1 MPQGKRKRSGDKVYA
16 FFPDETWHGGKK
28 SVAEPVLEPLS
39 LTRAWKRCGDG
50 FDSSRAPKAH
60 RSSESK
66 FQAARR
72 LAPSFISVE
81 ETSVVGNSKEPADI
95 VWSSSDSDVSNEES
109 KEFLSPADSI
119 GRYSQNTGKC
129 HHTNNSVP
137 AQGGSGGD
145 IPEIIDWQNDSDFE
159 CDEERCSESEA
170 AESAVEISDSE
181 SSLSN
186 ITVSQLQNE
195 TEPSKAVAMEIA
207 EYSSDDPLDD
217 ATMPAGWP
225 TLPISDEGEVV
236 GKSASEWVRSA
247 QALLQTPEKKADKAS
262 KTPEDSAKK
271 RKKFLRGGLAERLS
285 HLQNR
290 ERSAI
295 SFWRHQCESDCKMPL
310 GVKSGVLMLKIIE
323 VHEECSM
330 QVAVCQQ
337 LTNFPNAETSSTSDS
352 DAAATLKVLFT
363 RQTAAHLKGGQHD
376 IIHIHPP

>member
-50 FDSSRAPKAH
+50 FDSSRAPEAH

-195 TEPSKAVAMEIA
+195 TEPSKVSYYNKPSVTKSIYCLRLFFFPTTNSIDFSLASPSPPHQDHISINCQFSCQEKCCRPPSLPPPPTAGCCPLQSAVRLLSPPPAFVLSRQLSFSPSPPA
-207 EYSSDDPLDD
+207 VVCRLPSSFSPS
-217 ATMPAGWP
+217 AAGC
-225 TLPISDEGEVV
+225 S
-236 GKSASEWVRSA
+236 
-247 QALLQTPEKKADKAS
+247 LLMYTE
-262 KTPEDSAKK
+262 
-271 RKKFLRGGLAERLS
+271 
-285 HLQNR
+285 N
-290 ERSAI
+290 
-295 SFWRHQCESDCKMPL
+295 M
-310 GVKSGVLMLKIIE
+310 
-323 VHEECSM
+323 
-330 QVAVCQQ
+330 
-337 LTNFPNAETSSTSDS
+337 
-352 DAAATLKVLFT
+352 
-363 RQTAAHLKGGQHD
+363 
-376 IIHIHPP
+376 